1 VSTWP
6 EPGASLRL
14 EPVAAAD
21 FEAMA
26 ALRIRAMRPSL
37 EALGRFDP
45 TRARERL
52 AAAFA
57 PAFMHHLV
65 RGGERLG
72 FMTLR
77 PLPDGSALGLE
88 HLYVDPAHQGQG
100 VGAWALDVAKSRADL
115 ARLPLV
121 VEALKGSAANRF
133 YRRHGFAEVGQGEWE
148 LHHRREPQADPL
160 AVVKAMWDRF
170 EARDWAA
177 ARTLLHDEL
186 VVRWWASGER
196 FVGADCFIAIQ
207 IGFPEGWHIHPMSFD
222 TLDDGRVRAFV
233 RVEHPPHGV
242 YLVQQTVRVRDG
254 RIAEGDELW
263 ATCEP
268 PEPWRTPERFAGLER
283 LA

>member
-1 VSTWP
+1 MNTWP

-21 FEAMA
+21 FEAMV

-45 TRARERL
+45 ERARQRL
-52 AAAFA
+52 ADGFA
-57 PAFMHHLV
+57 PAFMRHIV

-77 PLPDGSALGLE
+77 PRPDGTALELE
-88 HLYVDPAHQGQG
+88 HLYIEPAHQGRG
-100 VGAWALDVAKSRADL
+100 IGAWALDVARSRADL
-115 ARLPLV
+115 ARLPLL
-121 VEALKGSAANRF
+121 VEALQGSAANRF
-133 YRRHGFAEVGQGEWE
+133 YERHGFAEVGQGEWE
-148 LHHRREPQADPL
+148 RRYRREPQADPL
-160 AVVKAMWDRF
+160 AVVKALWARF
-170 EARDWAA
+170 EARDWAG
-177 ARTLLHDEL
+177 ARRLLHDDL
-186 VVRWWASGER
+186 IVRWWASGER
-196 FVGADCFIAIQ
+196 FVGGDCFIAIQ
-207 IGFPEGWHIHPMSFD
+207 IGFPEGWHIHPMAFD
-222 TLDDGRVRAFV
+222 TLDDGRVQAFV

-268 PEPWRTPERFAGLER
+268 PEPWRTPERFAGLELMR
-283 LA
+283 